1 MLGNIAVVCSRCE
14 QYELAIEYHE
24 RSFEIKKLQAP
35 GSLSFATTSLNL
47 ADLWMTKD
55 LSKAIS
61 YLKRAQLIAEAH
73 RPVPYAFLSDV
84 FTVTANILRHTE
96 FYNEAIDMYLK
107 AMILEEAV
115 ALDSEKLETLR
126 TELYNAQLESQSS
139 WSSHRNAAKRLT
151 GVGPDNMSSR
161 RYHTLVAIAEDD
173 DPLGNVKTNDTTRNG
188 PLDTENTSAQLS
200 TQESTW
206 VDSPSV
212 GATDGFTSLS
222 SQSFDCL
229 AHRDGLLALPQDPA
243 NAVLPG
249 NYPQDHIEDCI
260 NYAAASWAV
269 MPSTSGARF
278 DNSIEESVQDAS
290 SDAAVVGE
298 PSCPS
303 STVSEDSA
311 YQNQP
316 QMVPLATPPAPRD
329 LAEDGDLLDMLV
341 YMADKGAY
349 TEYPDFRQTLSM
361 ESMNPQ
367 ISHSLSSRDC
377 VSLPRPVSESD
388 DNSILH
394 VQSSQD
400 NSYASLSPMPY
411 PDGTPEDPL
420 ELTLAMAKSFPPH
433 RRNSTGIPTKPNR
446 SRRKLKQK
454 TPASAT
460 LSSSSYGAPVQ
471 ESRFP
476 DESPR
481 HIQQ

>member
-1 MLGNIAVVCSRCE
+1 MAVVYSRCE

-115 ALDSEKLETLR
+115 DPDSEKLETLR

-151 GVGPDNMSSR
+151 GVGPDNMSS
-161 RYHTLVAIAEDD
+161 
-173 DPLGNVKTNDTTRNG
+173 
-188 PLDTENTSAQLS
+188 
-200 TQESTW
+200 
-206 VDSPSV
+206 
-212 GATDGFTSLS
+212 
-222 SQSFDCL
+222 
-229 AHRDGLLALPQDPA
+229 LPQDPA

-269 MPSTSGARF
+269 MPSTLGAQF
-278 DNSIEESVQDAS
+278 HNSIEESVQDAS
-290 SDAAVVGE
+290 SDAAAVGE

-311 YQNQP
+311 QNQP

-341 YMADKGAY
+341 DLADKGAS

-367 ISHSLSSRDC
+367 ICHSLSSRGC

-388 DNSILH
+388 DNLILDNSILH

-433 RRNSTGIPTKPNR
+433 RRNSTHLPTKPNR

-454 TPASAT
+454 TPAPAT

-481 HIQQ
+481 HIEQ